1 MTQSFYII
9 LSDKKG
15 EDVPENLEENMN
27 RFWAGLGGKLLF
39 IGLIVGSLMIA
50 SLVVRSKVED
60 RSNVYDS
67 ACRDIQYSA
76 GYNYSFEGPYIDIP
90 VVHTWYEEALV
101 KEKVQ
106 KVKKQSTSIVT
117 LNPKNL
123 SVLADIKTQKRTVG
137 IYSSPVFTGSLKID
151 CVFDVEY
158 KSNSEYEYK
167 FNDAVVY
174 IKSSTKNLL
183 ETPDFTINGK
193 KTESSIS
200 ALIQDSGASKY
211 KQYNSDY
218 LIALCSVEGNSVS
231 FSTEIAFRGAESFSV
246 KPIAKNNNLKVNCDW
261 PSPGFTN
268 FAYLPTERTLT
279 SEGFTAEW
287 NVPLGSSDSGEI
299 GFTYKEPIYLYRM
312 LDRATNYAFLFVIIP
327 FIVLFLFELL
337 KNIRLHPLN
346 YLLSGV
352 AVILFFLLLLSLSE
366 HIPFGISYLISA
378 FAAGILVTVYIGAVT
393 KKLGMVLA
401 MAFSFALL
409 YGYLYVALQSE
420 DNALLIGSIFL
431 FLILAAVMFV
441 TRKVKWPS
449 AEKKVRDG
457 GTGSTKILEEKK

>member
-123 SVLADIKTQKRTVG
+123 SALADIKTQKRTVG

-167 FNDAVVY
+167 FNEAVVY

-287 NVPLGSSDSGEI
+287 NVPLGSSDSGEM

-449 AEKKVRDG
+449 AEKKVKDG